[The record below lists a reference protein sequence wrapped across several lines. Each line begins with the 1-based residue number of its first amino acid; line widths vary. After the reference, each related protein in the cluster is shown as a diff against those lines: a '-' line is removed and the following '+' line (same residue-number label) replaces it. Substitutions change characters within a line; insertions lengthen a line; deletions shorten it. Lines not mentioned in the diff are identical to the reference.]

1 MKKKLM
7 FRLVAIGCLH
17 SFLYLGLVP
26 FVIYPMY
33 DDNGF
38 MMVVVIAVALSISM
52 LATLFIK
59 KNKKNS

>member
-17 SFLYLGLVP
+17 SFLYLWLVP

-33 DDNGF
+33 GDNGF
-38 MMVVVIAVALSISM
+38 MMVVAIAVALSISM
-52 LATLFIK
+52 LATLCIK